1 MLYFKRIKLN
11 TLFLLPAILSFF
23 ISTNVLA
30 ANFPEK
36 PVSITNCFP
45 AGGGADRNIQAIKP
59 FLEKYLGVSVLLKY
73 ETGASNTLALQNL
86 ANKSKD
92 GYNLV
97 ICDNGGGILA
107 PISLGLKLGPND
119 VAPVAQLANIP
130 WILTAHKNSPEKTTA
145 ALVKTLKAAKNPV
158 TLPIVN
164 IASSDHY
171 MWIQFLIASG
181 VPLKNVKWVPFGGG
195 GPKMRAMLAGESRAD
210 MLLSFLIKSHVGK
223 GTLIPMAIASNQQH
237 KDFPSMTTL
246 KSQGYPV
253 VDGISLVIYATRKAP
268 KAQMNVLQNAFRKAK
283 NDPNYRKVY
292 KKMGQDLN
300 GFQIGAE
307 FEPYWRQY
315 WKDAVPN
322 LKKAMGK

>member
-1 MLYFKRIKLN
+1 MYYKKVKLIFGIIL
-11 TLFLLPAILSFF
+11 TSFVSVFLTTQLQ
-23 ISTNVLA
+23 A
-30 ANFPEK
+30 ATFPNK
-36 PVSITNCFP
+36 PVSVTNCFP

-86 ANKSKD
+86 VKNSKN
-92 GYNLV
+92 GYDLV

-107 PISLGLKLGPND
+107 PIALGLKLGPED
-119 VAPVAQLANIP
+119 VIPVAQLANIP
-130 WILTAHKNSPEKTTA
+130 WILTAHKDSPEKTTS
-145 ALVKTLKAAKNPV
+145 ALVKTLKAAKSPV

-181 VPLKNVKWVPFGGG
+181 VPLNNVKWVPFGGG

-223 GTLIPMAIASNQQH
+223 GTLIPMAIASNQPH
-237 KDFPSMTTL
+237 KDFPTMTTL

-253 VDGISLVIYATRKAP
+253 VDGISLVIYASRKTP
-268 KAQMNVLQNAFRKAK
+268 KAQMDALFNTFRKAK
-283 NDPNYRKVY
+283 NDPEYQKVY

-300 GFQIGAE
+300 GFQIGGE